1 MSEQLQKDD
10 LQSLSAVPGAET
22 LVRHAPGISKQ
33 FPERRHDAGELSDVD
48 EIIDVDVVLLTN
60 YLRRHHVVVC
70 QEIQKRVRKLT
81 ILLSVPMEPD
91 RDWEADWG
99 GLDVVVQ
106 KNRMLTAK
114 WKHPMGFSEQ
124 NFIHIPTDT
133 TSQLKRLQPDVILS
147 YEMGMRTLLCS
158 AYRFFRSQCRLI
170 MVGNMSQ
177 HVESERGLIRRLFR
191 NIVKH
196 GCDFFT
202 YNGPSCRRYLK
213 SLMISDEKLHHFPY
227 CIDDDA
233 VYRGPRE
240 TPHPIKRRMI
250 YCGSLSSRKG
260 ILEFANAAH
269 QWCNAHPTQ
278 TIELSLAGTGDL
290 KQQISQL
297 SSANFVIKFLGNC
310 DLAGLRS
317 AYQNADLC
325 VFPSLADEWGLVPIE
340 AMASG
345 LPVLGSFYAQSVEA
359 HVVEGK
365 TGWVF
370 RPDENAMIV
379 AAIDRVMKVQ
389 PHELMRMGSAAKDA
403 VSKISPVS
411 SADSICQLIK
421 RIFQD

>member
-1 MSEQLQKDD
+1 MSKQLQNSEVET
-10 LQSLSAVPGAET
+10 LPEIAET
-22 LVRHAPGISKQ
+22 LPPANHASNKPNGLFQKHH
-33 FPERRHDAGELSDVD
+33 EDA

-114 WKHPMGFSEQ
+114 WKHPIGFSEQ

-133 TSQLKRLQPDVILS
+133 TSQLKRLNPDVILS
-147 YEMGMRTLLCS
+147 YEMGVRTLLCS
-158 AYRFFRSQCRLI
+158 AYRLFRSRCRLI
-170 MVGNMSQ
+170 MVGNMSE
-177 HVESERGLIRRLFR
+177 HVESQRGIGRRLLR
-191 NIVKH
+191 NIIKR

-213 SLMISDEKLHHFPY
+213 SLMISDQKLHHFPY
-227 CIDDDA
+227 CIDDEA
-233 VYRGPRE
+233 VYRGPRDV
-240 TPHPIKRRMI
+240 PHPTKRKMV

-260 ILEFANAAH
+260 ILEFANAARN
-269 QWCNAHPTQ
+269 WCAANPSQ

-290 KQQISQL
+290 KPQISDL
-297 SSANFVIKFLGNC
+297 GSPNFVIKFLGSC

-345 LPVLGSFYAQSVEA
+345 LPLLGSFYAQSVEA
-359 HVVEGK
+359 HVVEGE

-370 RPDENAMIV
+370 RPDEHSMIE
-379 AAIDRVMKVQ
+379 AAIDRAMKVQ
-389 PHELMRMGSAAKDA
+389 PNQLMQMGNAAKAA
-403 VSKISPVS
+403 VSGISPVS
-411 SADSICQLIK
+411 SAENMCRLIK
-421 RIFQD
+421 RIVSD

>member
-1 MSEQLQKDD
+1 MSKPLQKGDVKT
-10 LQSLSAVPGAET
+10 LPVAPATEQSANRVSGE
-22 LVRHAPGISKQ
+22 SC
-33 FPERRHDAGELSDVD
+33 ELSDKRHD
-48 EIIDVDVVLLTN
+48 EAEIIDVDVVLLTN
-60 YLRRHHVVVC
+60 YLRRHHMVAF

-81 ILLSVPMEPD
+81 VLLSVPMEPD

-106 KNRMLTAK
+106 KNRMFTAK

-124 NFIHIPTDT
+124 NYIHIPTDT
-133 TSQLKRLQPDVILS
+133 TSQLKRLNPDVILS

-158 AYRFFRSQCRLI
+158 AYRLFRSQCRLI
-170 MVGNMSQ
+170 MVGNMSE
-177 HVESERGLIRRLFR
+177 HVESERGLGRRLFR
-191 NIVKH
+191 NIIKR

-227 CIDDDA
+227 CIDEDA

-240 TPHPIKRRMI
+240 TPHPTKRKMI

-260 ILEFANAAH
+260 ILEFANAAR
-269 QWCNAHPTQ
+269 QWCAANPAQ
-278 TIELSLAGTGDL
+278 TIELNLAGTGDL
-290 KQQISQL
+290 QQKISDL
-297 SSANFVIKFLGNC
+297 SSENFVVNFLGNC
-310 DLAGLRS
+310 DLAGLRA

-359 HVVEGK
+359 YVIEGE

-370 RPDENAMIV
+370 RPDERSMIQ
-379 AAIDRVMKVQ
+379 AAIDRAMKVQ
-389 PHELMRMGSAAKDA
+389 PDELLQMGGAAKAA
-403 VSKISPVS
+403 VSGISPTT
-411 SADSICQLIK
+411 SADNICQLIK
-421 RIFQD
+421 RIVSN

>member
-1 MSEQLQKDD
+1 MSQQLHKGEPHT
-10 LQSLSAVPGAET
+10 LSTMPDSQQPFNRTSGQH
-22 LVRHAPGISKQ
+22 RKRSQQH
-33 FPERRHDAGELSDVD
+33 HDQP
-48 EIIDVDVVLLTN
+48 EIIDVNVVLLTN
-60 YLRRHHVVVC
+60 YLRRHHMVAC

-99 GLDVVVQ
+99 GLDVVIQ
-106 KNRMLTAK
+106 KNRMVTAK
-114 WKHPMGFSEQ
+114 WKHSTGFSEP
-124 NFIHIPTDT
+124 NYIHIPTDT
-133 TSQLKRLQPDVILS
+133 VSQLKRLNPDVILS

-158 AYRFFRSQCRLI
+158 VYRLFRSHCRLVMI
-170 MVGNMSQ
+170 GNMSQ
-177 HVESERGLIRRLFR
+177 HVESERGRGRRLLR
-191 NIVKH
+191 NIIKR

-213 SLMISDEKLHHFPY
+213 SLMISDPKLHPFPY
-227 CIDDDA
+227 CIDEDT
-233 VYRGPRE
+233 VYRGRRT
-240 TPHPIKRRMI
+240 TPHPTKRKMI

-269 QWCNAHPTQ
+269 TWCAANPAL

-290 KQQISQL
+290 QQEISDL
-297 SSANFVIKFLGNC
+297 SSDNFVINFLGNC

-345 LPVLGSFYAQSVEA
+345 LPVLGSFYAQSVET
-359 HVVEGK
+359 HVREGE

-370 RPDENAMIV
+370 RPDENSIIE
-379 AAIDRVMKVQ
+379 AAIDRAMKVPPDTLLQ
-389 PHELMRMGSAAKDA
+389 MGGAAKAA
-403 VSKISPVS
+403 VSGISAES
-411 SADSICQLIK
+411 SANSICQLIK
-421 RIFQD
+421 KIVSN